1 MAVSNRTDFEG
12 VKDQKHNQNALPYCV
27 EEPTSEFEIVEENV
41 VHTYFVEVRVAKE
54 SLLIVF
60 PIKDREP
67 NDRKG
72 CQRQV
77 VELEE
82 NVVVNEGA

>member
-1 MAVSNRTDFEG
+1 
-12 VKDQKHNQNALPYCV
+12 
-27 EEPTSEFEIVEENV
+27 
-41 VHTYFVEVRVAKE
+41 VHTYLVEVRVAKE

-60 PIKDREP
+60 PIEDREP